1 MSSSIMA
8 KHLTQYASIYRYW
21 LHPNDT
27 TIVRHNT
34 FSKELSYTK
43 KEIEDLHK
51 LLYENGDID
60 FIHEIKSRYKDH
72 V

>member
-1 MSSSIMA
+1 
-8 KHLTQYASIYRYW
+8 
-21 LHPNDT
+21 
-27 TIVRHNT
+27 
-34 FSKELSYTK
+34 
-43 KEIEDLHK
+43 LHK